1 MRSGIWLLTLTI
13 VVSTNTSALAQK
25 GKGRGSQVD
34 AVKNGWLFSLAQGK
48 ALAAKTNKP
57 LMVVVRC
64 VP

>member
-1 MRSGIWLLTLTI
+1 MNRMAILAA
-13 VVSTNTSALAQK
+13 ALVLFTDARADAQK
-25 GKGRGSQVD
+25 GPKGRGGE
-34 AVKNGWLFSLAQGK
+34 AEAAKNGWHFSLAQGK